1 MLSLCQNVWRP
12 RLHCRGAKGLAH
24 HKVLEDSLEALEICS
39 SLVTIATD
47 NSNGGLE
54 STRKVAVLAN
64 YSVKEY
70 LVSDRIQQDQA
81 AQYSMQSAACHSTIA
96 KSCLGYLS
104 QFQNPKPMVEDTFNE
119 CKLAQYSAEFWL
131 SHAQKVGD

>member
-1 MLSLCQNVWRP
+1 M
-12 RLHCRGAKGLAH
+12 
-24 HKVLEDSLEALEICS
+24 LEDSLEALEICS

-64 YSVKEY
+64 YSVEEY
-70 LVSDRIQQDQA
+70 LVSDRIQQGQA

-96 KSCLGYLS
+96 KACLGYLS